1 MHLIFTCSMCS
12 TSSTLPLSVLVFITY
27 PWHLIQ
33 AGSAAPGFGKKE
45 QVVDEQV
52 SLTHLHGSTRKN
64 KRESMEIAKGKK
76 KKRAWGGSDVFL
88 WMRCVMQLA
97 ACRLAVP
104 LSSRHASPA
113 DSALRK
119 KERGGRISQTFLIAK
134 GWRLLD
140 SPPRFSK
147 LSFASGD
154 LIGVRRERQ
163 GKDTH
168 SITSYRTVV
177 IETCLYGCWNPSS
190 TAPAH
195 KAQVSAFPGQ
205 S

>member
-1 MHLIFTCSMCS
+1 MHLIFIYSTCS
-12 TSSTLPLSVLVFITY
+12 TSSTLPVSVLLFITY
-27 PWHLIQ
+27 SWHRIQ
-33 AGSAAPGFGKKE
+33 AASAAPGLGKKE

-64 KRESMEIAKGKK
+64 KRESVEIAKGRKN
-76 KKRAWGGSDVFL
+76 RAWGGSDVFL

-97 ACRLAVP
+97 ACLLKVP

-140 SPPRFSK
+140 SPRRFSK
-147 LSFASGD
+147 LSFASGIR
-154 LIGVRRERQ
+154 LVSVERC
-163 GKDTH
+163 KRKILT
-168 SITSYRTVV
+168 
-177 IETCLYGCWNPSS
+177 P
-190 TAPAH
+190 
-195 KAQVSAFPGQ
+195 
-205 S
+205 